1 MIEQSEKEVEQM
13 RDQKNGAERA
23 TRRSGGS
30 YCDFALFEA
39 DGICRVIAVH
49 CKRSKLQ
56 PGMDFFSGVGIQ
68 GSEAQF
74 ALHSLLD
81 LREHYVLVRSDIG
94 PILLSDYFYLS
105 VRLICAWIPRVK
117 ADSAA
122 RVCHNCYPEIVL
134 SPSLSG
140 LDMEPIAGDEDTYVV
155 LQHIRNCFAD
165 GFPRVCANESYL
177 AQDAIREIYHTTQ
190 VLSELI
196 GSRFHM
202 TYPQTNQNYLIRY
215 DPVIGMLCLLVYFCY
230 VDRIEENSDI
240 HLSVLPSAGVVRME
254 LSKSI
259 PDPEPMIPELAGL
272 RDLERYCRQTLDFVR
287 VGESV
292 TLRLFLAPTDDLNLL
307 GLKCCSLG
315 DLQPK
320 PVLIFDLTVADS

>member
-1 MIEQSEKEVEQM
+1 M
-13 RDQKNGAERA
+13 RDQKTETGR
-23 TRRSGGS
+23 TTHRSAGS

-49 CKRSKLQ
+49 CKRSKMQ
-56 PGMDFFSGVGIQ
+56 PGTDFFSEAGIQ
-68 GSEAQF
+68 GNEAQF

-81 LREHYVLVRSDIG
+81 LREHYVLVRSEIG

-122 RVCHNCYPEIVL
+122 RVCHNCFPEIVL
-134 SPSLSG
+134 SPSFSG
-140 LDMEPIAGDEDTYVV
+140 LDMEPIAGDEGTYAV
-155 LQHIRNCFAD
+155 LQHIRSCFAD
-165 GFPRVCANESYL
+165 GFPRTCVSESCL
-177 AQDAIREIYHTTQ
+177 AQDVIRRIYHSTQ
-190 VLSELI
+190 VLSELV

-202 TYPQTNQNYLIRY
+202 TYPQTKQDYQIRY

-230 VDRIEENSDI
+230 VDRIMESSDI

-254 LSKSI
+254 LSKNI
-259 PDPEPMIPELAGL
+259 PDPEPMIPELAEL

-287 VGESV
+287 VGQRV
-292 TLRLFLAPTDDLNLL
+292 TLRLFLAPPDDPDLL
-307 GLKCCSLG
+307 GFKCYSLE
-315 DLQPK
+315 DRQQK
-320 PVLIFDLTVADS
+320 HVLIFDLTVADS